1 MTSPITRRTALKTLS
16 YGTAALG
23 INGSLA
29 LLACKASN
37 EIEPSEREAI
47 RSIAEDFRRQFDA
60 PGLSVTIARDGH
72 TLYEQAFGMTGH
84 DASEALTSSNLFR
97 IASISKTITSAAI
110 FSLIEKGSLRLD
122 DTVFGDHGILGTQFG
137 KPPYGPGIEQITIDH
152 LLTHSC
158 GGWDNGP
165 GDPMFT
171 DSRID
176 QAELISFILD
186 HCPLKNLPGMVYAY
200 SNVGFCILGR
210 VIEKI
215 SGQSY
220 ADFVQSTI
228 LSPCGI
234 TDMQIGGSTLDDR
247 ATNEVTYYDPVHNPY
262 IMNVGRLD
270 SAGGWIASPA
280 DLVRF
285 VSHVDGFD
293 AKRNILKLETIRR
306 MTTHSDVYSTYARGW
321 SVNARGN
328 WWHLGNLPG
337 TTSVVVRTATR
348 YCWAAL
354 INTRREQSSPA
365 ALDDMV
371 WQMVSKVRAWRSAF
385 A

>member
-1 MTSPITRRTALKTLS
+1 
-16 YGTAALG
+16 
-23 INGSLA
+23 
-29 LLACKASN
+29 
-37 EIEPSEREAI
+37 
-47 RSIAEDFRRQFDA
+47 
-60 PGLSVTIARDGH
+60 
-72 TLYEQAFGMTGH
+72 MTGH
-84 DASEALTSSNLFR
+84 DASESLTTSNLFR
-97 IASISKTITSAAI
+97 IASISKTLTSVAI

-122 DTVFGDHGILGTQFG
+122 DTVFGDRGILGTQFG
-137 KPPYGPGIEQITIDH
+137 RQPYGPGIEQITIDH

-171 DSRID
+171 DSRTD

-186 HCPLKNLPGMVYAY
+186 HCPLKNLPGIAYAY

-215 SGQSY
+215 SGQPY
-220 ADFVQSTI
+220 ADFVRSTI

-247 ATNEVTYYDPVHNPY
+247 VTNEVTYYDPVHNPY
-262 IMNVGRLD
+262 IMNLRRLD
-270 SAGGWIASPA
+270 SAGGWIATPA

-293 AKRNILKLETIRR
+293 AQRNILKPETIRR
-306 MTTHSDVYSTYARGW
+306 MTRHSDIYPTYARGW

-337 TTSVVVRTATR
+337 TTSVMVRTATR

-354 INTRREQSSPA
+354 TNTRREQSSPT

-385 A
+385 V